1 MFEEKETSRVLSRAG
16 ARVLNAEEYE
26 SVGGA
31 FAIGRCT
38 FDPKTCAMD
47 GVCSPPPICRP

>member
-1 MFEEKETSRVLSRAG
+1 MFEDKETSRVLSRLG
-16 ARVLNAEEYE
+16 ARVLDAAEYE
-26 SVGGA
+26 AVGGA

-47 GVCSPPPICRP
+47 GVCTPLPRCTH

>member
-1 MFEEKETSRVLSRAG
+1 MFEEKETSRVLGRAG

-26 SVGGA
+26 NVGGA

-47 GVCSPPPICRP
+47 GVCSPPPICRH